1 VISDL
6 KLTPLLHLLLGVA
19 SAAKAAAQA
28 ASEALAQ
35 AEAVSLATENAHKNA
50 LADAR
55 ARASRTEQTL
65 ATLENLVGDANAQ
78 KEKQNKTL
86 GEKIAAAAAGGNVFV

>member
-1 VISDL
+1 MISDIR
-6 KLTPLLHLLLGVA
+6 LTPLLHLLGVA

-86 GEKIAAAAAGGNVFV
+86 GEMIAAAAAGGKVFV